1 MEENMINETTEQT
14 TEMEENPGM
23 DIVYVDDEGSSVGA
37 LAGAVAVGTL
47 IGFAIHK
54 WVAPAVG
61 AGLDMAREAIVQ
73 ALTKKEEHYEV
84 ETIDPNDKEASEEK

>member
-1 MEENMINETTEQT
+1 MEENMIDETTEQT
-14 TEMEENPGM
+14 MEIEENPGM
-23 DIVYVDDEGSSVGA
+23 GIDYVDDEGSSVGA

-61 AGLDMAREAIVQ
+61 AGLDMAREAIVK
-73 ALTKKEEHYEV
+73 ALTKDEEHYEV
-84 ETIDPNDKEASEEK
+84 EKIESDDKKDSDEK

>member
-1 MEENMINETTEQT
+1 MEESTINETTEQT
-14 TEMEENPGM
+14 TDMEENPGM

-61 AGLDMAREAIVQ
+61 AGLDMAREAIVK
-73 ALTKKEEHYEV
+73 ALTPNEERYEV
-84 ETIDPNDKEASEEK
+84 EKIESNDKKDSEEK